1 MGLRVTGSGFYFR
14 LDGTKVRSHTRG
26 PPVSRPPPFLPDTFT
41 LFHSLFLF
49 QSVLARAVS
58 ADPLTMS
65 KLLASGID
73 FAAPPT
79 PVNVLGLV
87 VTFAYL
93 AFLWRMSSRMLQVR
107 LSPPLLLPRPLFR
120 PHATTHRRA
129 GRSLLLM

>member
-1 MGLRVTGSGFYFR
+1 
-14 LDGTKVRSHTRG
+14 
-26 PPVSRPPPFLPDTFT
+26 
-41 LFHSLFLF
+41 
-49 QSVLARAVS
+49 VLARAVS

-107 LSPPLLLPRPLFR
+107 LSPPLLHRPPLSSTRNDSPTGWTVF
-120 PHATTHRRA
+120 A
-129 GRSLLLM
+129 LDVM